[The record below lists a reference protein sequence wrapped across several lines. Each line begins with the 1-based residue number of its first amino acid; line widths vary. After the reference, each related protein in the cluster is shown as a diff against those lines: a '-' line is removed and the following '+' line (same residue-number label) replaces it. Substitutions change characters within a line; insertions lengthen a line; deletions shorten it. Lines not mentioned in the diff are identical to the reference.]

1 MTTSKTSNNDAT
13 CSGAASKTSNNDA
26 TCSGAASKTSN
37 NDATCSSAALG
48 EKQGIA
54 WVETKIRPLYPAH
67 VDEARIERLDSRLRS
82 LTDATVQMTDK
93 EGTLVY
99 QHGADGTY
107 SILRVYTHSLLAEAR
122 LLAIIDDEC
131 FEIVDEEISY
141 RI

>member
-13 CSGAASKTSNNDA
+13 CSS
-26 TCSGAASKTSN
+26 AASKTSN

-67 VDEARIERLDSRLRS
+67 VYEARIERLDSRLRS
-82 LTDATVQMTDK
+82 LTDATVKMTDK

-107 SILRVYTHSLLAEAR
+107 CILRVYTHSLLAEAR